1 MTAMRI
7 GIASIFQES
16 NQFAATQTDLVLF
29 RNSYVH
35 DGDALLQLAGTD
47 CEVAGILATCAKE
60 GAQPLPLLAARSVS
74 GGVLTDNCYTELKEM
89 LLARLRAAMPLD
101 GLILAMHGSMV
112 TASQEDP
119 EGDLLDA
126 VRRITGPDLPI
137 VMTLDLHAHV
147 TPRMVRQATALVSF
161 THYPHDDT
169 FSTGERGASLLLRTV
184 RGDVS
189 PVMALA
195 KVPIICG
202 ACNGQTFGDGPMAHL
217 TRGAR
222 RLEEEP
228 PILSVSCFQV
238 HPYNDLPGMG
248 CGGVVVTDNDP
259 TLAAKEAHALAA
271 EFWQWRTT
279 FEVEHLTVAEAVV
292 RGRQVEGG
300 PVLLVDTADCAGGG
314 APGDS
319 VALLREL
326 LALGVD
332 KSALLMVVDPVAAQA
347 CARAGIGQAVSLQV
361 GYSLDPTWGQ
371 PVSVSGV
378 VRRLSDGSFLYDGGL
393 FGGTWASMGLSAVLQ
408 IGSIQLLVMSQPT
421 YDWGDEQFRSVGM
434 DVRQAKFIGV
444 KNPMNYRRAY
454 RDLMKAAFIVDTPG
468 PTPAHVRN
476 LSYERMQRPFFP
488 LDEEIPDLEIPV
500 IVS

>member
-7 GIASIFQES
+7 GIGSIFQES
-16 NQFAATQTDLVLF
+16 NQFAATQTDLALF

-35 DGDALLQLAGTD
+35 EGDALLQLAGTD
-47 CEVAGILATCAKE
+47 CEVAGILAVCEEE
-60 GAQPLPLLAARSVS
+60 GVQPLPLLAARSVS
-74 GGVLTDNCYTELKEM
+74 GGALTDDCYTELKET
-89 LLARLRAAMPLD
+89 LLARLRAALPLD

-119 EGDLLDA
+119 EGDILDA
-126 VRRITGPDLPI
+126 VRSIVGPDLPI

-169 FSTGERGASLLLRTV
+169 YSTGERGASLLLRTV
-184 RGDVS
+184 RGDVR
-189 PVMALA
+189 PVTALA

-202 ACNGQTFGDGPMAHL
+202 ACNGQTFGDGPMGHL
-217 TRGAR
+217 ERQAR
-222 RLEEEP
+222 RLEKEP
-228 PILSVSCFQV
+228 AILSVSCFQV

-259 TLAAKEAHALAA
+259 ALAAQEAHALAA
-271 EFWQWRTT
+271 AFWERRRA
-279 FEVEHLTVAEAVV
+279 FEVEHLPVAEAVA
-292 RGRQVEGG
+292 RGRSVEGG

-319 VALLREL
+319 VALLGEL

-332 KSALLMVVDPVAAQA
+332 EPAFLMVVDPAAAQA
-347 CARAGIGQAVSLQV
+347 CARAGIGETVSLQV
-361 GYSLDPTWGQ
+361 GYSLDPNWGQ
-371 PVSVSGV
+371 PVPVSGT

-393 FGGTWASMGLSAVLQ
+393 FGGTRASMGLSAVLQ

-434 DVRQAKFIGV
+434 DVRRAKFIGV
-444 KNPMNYRRAY
+444 KNPMNYRHAY
-454 RDLMKAAFIVDTPG
+454 RELMKAAFIVDTPG

-476 LSYERMQRPFFP
+476 LNFERMQRPFFP

-500 IVS
+500 VVS

>member
-1 MTAMRI
+1 MAGMRI
-7 GIASIFQES
+7 GVGSIFQES
-16 NQFAATQTDLVLF
+16 NQFAATQTGLDLF

-35 DGDALLQLAGTD
+35 EGDALLQLAGTD
-47 CEVAGILATCAKE
+47 CEVAGILATCADA
-60 GAQPLPLLAARSVS
+60 GAQAVPLLAARSVS
-74 GGVLTDNCYTELKEM
+74 GGVLSDACYTELKET
-89 LLARLRAAMPLD
+89 LLARLRAAAPLD

-112 TASQEDP
+112 TASQLDP

-126 VRRITGPDLPI
+126 VRRIVGPDLPI

-147 TPRMVRQATALVSF
+147 TPRMVTQATALVSF

-169 FSTGERGASLLLRTV
+169 YSTGERGASLLLRTV
-184 RGDVS
+184 QGGVR

-217 TRGAR
+217 TRRAR
-222 RLEEEP
+222 RLETQP
-228 PILSVSCFQV
+228 GILSVSCFQV

-248 CGGVVVTDNDP
+248 CGSVVVTDNDP
-259 TLAAKEAHALAA
+259 ALAADEVQALAA
-271 EFWQWRTT
+271 EFWERRRA
-279 FEVEHLTVAEAVV
+279 FEVEHFTVAEAVA

-332 KSALLMVVDPVAAQA
+332 EPAFLMVVDAAAAQA
-347 CARAGIGQAVSLQV
+347 CACAGIGQTVSLQV

-371 PVSVSGV
+371 PVPVSGV
-378 VRRLSDGSFLYDGGL
+378 VRLLSDGSFLYDGGL

-408 IGSIQLLVMSQPT
+408 IGSIELLVMSQPT
-421 YDWGDEQFRSVGM
+421 YDWGDEQFRSLGM
-434 DVRQAKFIGV
+434 DVRRAKFIGV
-444 KNPMNYRRAY
+444 KNPMNYRHAY
-454 RDLMKAAFIVDTPG
+454 HDLMKAAFIIDTPG

-476 LSYERMQRPFFP
+476 LNYERMQRPFFP

-500 IVS
+500 VVS

>member
-1 MTAMRI
+1 MAGMRI
-7 GIASIFQES
+7 GIGSIFQES
-16 NQFAATQTDLVLF
+16 NQFAATQTDLSLF

-35 DGDALLQLAGTD
+35 EGDALLQLAGTD
-47 CEVAGILATCAKE
+47 CEVAGILATCAEE
-60 GAQPLPLLAARSVS
+60 GAQALPLLAARSVS
-74 GGVLTDNCYTELKEM
+74 GGALSDACYTELKET
-89 LLARLRAAMPLD
+89 LLAGLRAAAPLD

-126 VRRITGPDLPI
+126 VRRIVGPDLPI

-147 TPRMVRQATALVSF
+147 TPRMVRQANALVSF

-184 RGDVS
+184 QGDVR

-217 TRGAR
+217 TRRAR
-222 RLEEEP
+222 RLETQP
-228 PILSVSCFQV
+228 GILSVSCFQV

-248 CGGVVVTDNDP
+248 CGSVVVTDNDP
-259 TLAAKEAHALAA
+259 ALAADEAQGLAA
-271 EFWQWRTT
+271 EFWERRRA
-279 FEVEHLTVAEAVV
+279 FEVEHFTVAEAVA

-332 KSALLMVVDPVAAQA
+332 EPVFLMVVDADAAQA
-347 CARAGIGQAVSLQV
+347 CARAGIGQTVSLQV

-378 VRRLSDGSFLYDGGL
+378 VRRLGDGSFLYDGGL

-408 IGSIQLLVMSQPT
+408 IGSIELLVMSQPT
-421 YDWGDEQFRSVGM
+421 YDWGDEQFRSLGM
-434 DVRQAKFIGV
+434 DVRRAKFIGV
-444 KNPMNYRRAY
+444 KNPMNYRHAY
-454 RDLMKAAFIVDTPG
+454 RDLMKAAFIIDTPG

-476 LSYERMQRPFFP
+476 LSFERMQRPFFP

-500 IVS
+500 VVS

>member
-1 MTAMRI
+1 MAGMRI
-7 GIASIFQES
+7 GIGSIFQES
-16 NQFAATQTDLVLF
+16 NQFAATQTDLALF

-35 DGDALLQLAGTD
+35 EGDALLQLAGTD
-47 CEVAGILATCAKE
+47 CEVAGILATCADA
-60 GAQPLPLLAARSVS
+60 GAQVVPLLAARSVS
-74 GGVLTDNCYTELKEM
+74 GGVLSDACYTELKET
-89 LLARLRAAMPLD
+89 LLARLRAAAPFD

-112 TASQEDP
+112 TASQLDP

-126 VRRITGPDLPI
+126 VRRIVGPDLPI

-147 TPRMVRQATALVSF
+147 TPRMVTQATALVSF

-169 FSTGERGASLLLRTV
+169 YSTGERGASLLLRTV
-184 RGDVS
+184 QGDVR

-217 TRGAR
+217 NRRAR
-222 RLEEEP
+222 RLETQP
-228 PILSVSCFQV
+228 AILSVSCFQV

-259 TLAAKEAHALAA
+259 ALAANEAHALAA
-271 EFWQWRTT
+271 EFWERRRA
-279 FEVEHLTVAEAVV
+279 FEVEHFTVAEAVA

-332 KSALLMVVDPVAAQA
+332 EPAILMVVDPDAAQA
-347 CARAGIGQAVSLQV
+347 CARAGIGQTVSLQV

-378 VRRLSDGSFLYDGGL
+378 VRRLGDGSFLYDGGL

-408 IGSIQLLVMSQPT
+408 IGSIELLVMSQPT
-421 YDWGDEQFRSVGM
+421 YDWGDEQFRSLGM
-434 DVRQAKFIGV
+434 DVRRAKFIGV
-444 KNPMNYRRAY
+444 KNPMNYRHAY
-454 RDLMKAAFIVDTPG
+454 RDLMKAAFIIDTPG

-476 LSYERMQRPFFP
+476 LNYERMQRPFFP

-500 IVS
+500 VVS

>member
-1 MTAMRI
+1 MAGMRI
-7 GIASIFQES
+7 GIGSIFQES
-16 NQFAATQTDLVLF
+16 NQFAATRTDLALF

-35 DGDALLQLAGTD
+35 EGDALLQLAGTD
-47 CEVAGILATCAKE
+47 CEVAGILATCAEE
-60 GAQPLPLLAARSVS
+60 GAQPVPLLAARSVS
-74 GGVLTDNCYTELKEM
+74 GGALSDACYTELKET

-126 VRRITGPDLPI
+126 VRRIVGPDLPI

-147 TPRMVRQATALVSF
+147 TARMVSQANALVSF

-169 FSTGERGASLLLRTV
+169 YSTGERGASLLLRTV
-184 RGDVS
+184 QGNVR

-195 KVPIICG
+195 KVPIVCG

-217 TRGAR
+217 TRKAR
-222 RLEEEP
+222 RLETQP
-228 PILSVSCFQV
+228 GILSVSCFQV

-248 CGGVVVTDNDP
+248 CGSVVVTDNDP
-259 TLAAKEAHALAA
+259 ALAADEAQALAA
-271 EFWQWRTT
+271 EFWERRRA
-279 FEVEHLTVAEAVV
+279 FEVEHFTVAEAVA

-326 LALGVD
+326 LALEVD
-332 KSALLMVVDPVAAQA
+332 EPAFLMVVDPAAAQA
-347 CARAGIGQAVSLQV
+347 CARAGIGQTVSLQV
-361 GYSLDPTWGQ
+361 GYSLDPAWGQ
-371 PVSVSGV
+371 PVSVSGE

-408 IGSIQLLVMSQPT
+408 VGSIELLVMSQPT
-421 YDWGDEQFRSVGM
+421 YDWGDEQFRSLGM
-434 DVRQAKFIGV
+434 DVRRARFIGV
-444 KNPMNYRRAY
+444 KNPMNYRHAY
-454 RDLMKAAFIVDTPG
+454 RDLMKAAFIIDTPG

-476 LSYERMQRPFFP
+476 LNYARMQRPFFP

-500 IVS
+500 VVS

>member
-7 GIASIFQES
+7 GVGSIFQES
-16 NQFAATQTDLVLF
+16 NQFAATQTDLALF

-35 DGDALLQLAGTD
+35 EGDALLQLAGTD
-47 CEVAGILATCAKE
+47 CEVAGILAVCEQE

-74 GGVLTDNCYTELKEM
+74 GGVLTDDCYTQLKET
-89 LLARLRAAMPLD
+89 LLARLRAALPLD

-119 EGDLLDA
+119 EGDILDA
-126 VRRITGPDLPI
+126 VRRIVGPDMPI

-147 TPRMVRQATALVSF
+147 TPRMVKQAAALVSF

-169 FSTGERGASLLLRTV
+169 YTTGERGASLLLQA
-184 RGDVS
+184 VS
-189 PVMALA
+189 GEVTPVTALA
-195 KVPIICG
+195 KVPIICS
-202 ACNGQTFGDGPMAHL
+202 ACNGQTAGNGPMARL
-217 TRGAR
+217 TRRAR
-222 RLEEEP
+222 RLEKEP
-228 PILSVSCFQV
+228 SVLSVSCFQV

-248 CGGVVVTDNDP
+248 CGAVVVTDNDP
-259 TLAAKEAHALAA
+259 ALAAHEAQLLAA
-271 EFWQWRTT
+271 EFWQRRWA
-279 FEVEHLTVAEAVV
+279 FEVEHLPVAEAVT

-326 LALGVD
+326 MTLGLD
-332 KSALLMVVDPVAAQA
+332 EPALLMVVDPAAAQA
-347 CARAGIGQAVSLQV
+347 CSRAGIGQTVSLQV
-361 GYSLDPTWGQ
+361 GYSIDPAWGR
-371 PVSVSGV
+371 PVLVTGT
-378 VRRLSDGSFLYDGGL
+378 VRRLSDGAFRYDGGL

-434 DVRQAKFIGV
+434 DVSRARFIGV
-444 KNPMNYRRAY
+444 KNPMNYRHAY
-454 RDLMKAAFIVDTPG
+454 RDLMKAAYIVDTPG

-476 LSYERMQRPFFP
+476 LNFKRMQRPFFP

-500 IVS
+500 VVS

>member
-7 GIASIFQES
+7 GIGSIFQES
-16 NQFAATQTDLVLF
+16 NQFAATQTDLALF

-35 DGDALLQLAGTD
+35 EGDALLQLAGTD
-47 CEVAGILATCAKE
+47 CEVAGILAVCEEE

-74 GGVLTDNCYTELKEM
+74 GGALTDDCYTELKET
-89 LLARLRAAMPLD
+89 LLARLRAALPLD

-119 EGDLLDA
+119 EGDILDA
-126 VRRITGPDLPI
+126 VRSIVGPDLPI

-169 FSTGERGASLLLRTV
+169 YSTGERGASLLLRTV
-184 RGDVS
+184 RGDVR
-189 PVMALA
+189 PVTALA

-217 TRGAR
+217 ERRAR
-222 RLEEEP
+222 RLETEP
-228 PILSVSCFQV
+228 GILSVSCFQV

-259 TLAAKEAHALAA
+259 ALAEKEAHALAA
-271 EFWQWRTT
+271 AFWEQRTA
-279 FEVEHLTVAEAVV
+279 FEVEHFTVAEAVA

-319 VALLREL
+319 VALLGEL

-332 KSALLMVVDPVAAQA
+332 EPAFLMVVDPAAAQA
-347 CARAGIGQAVSLQV
+347 CARAGLGETVSLQV
-361 GYSLDPTWGQ
+361 GYSLDPNWGQ
-371 PVSVSGV
+371 PVPVSGT

-434 DVRQAKFIGV
+434 DVRRAKFIGV
-444 KNPMNYRRAY
+444 KNPMNYRHAY
-454 RDLMKAAFIVDTPG
+454 RNLMKAAFIVDTPG

-476 LSYERMQRPFFP
+476 LNFERMQRPFFP

-500 IVS
+500 VVS

>member
-1 MTAMRI
+1 MTDIRI
-7 GIASIFQES
+7 GVGSIFQES
-16 NQFAATQTDLVLF
+16 NQFAATQTDLALF

-35 DGDALLQLAGTD
+35 EGGALLQLAGTD
-47 CEVAGILATCAKE
+47 CEVAGILATCANA
-60 GAQPLPLLAARSVS
+60 GAQAVPLLAARSVS
-74 GGVLTDNCYTELKEM
+74 GGVLSDACYIELKET
-89 LLARLRAAMPLD
+89 LLARLRAAPPLD

-126 VRRITGPDLPI
+126 VRRIVGPDLPI

-147 TPRMVRQATALVSF
+147 TARMVSQANALVSF

-169 FSTGERGASLLLRTV
+169 YSTGERGATLLLRTV
-184 RGDVS
+184 QGGVR

-217 TRGAR
+217 TRRAR
-222 RLEEEP
+222 RLETQP
-228 PILSVSCFQV
+228 GILSVSCFQV

-248 CGGVVVTDNDP
+248 CGSIVVTDNDP
-259 TLAAKEAHALAA
+259 ALAANEAHALAA
-271 EFWQWRTT
+271 EFWERRRA
-279 FEVEHLTVAEAVV
+279 FETEHLPVAEAVA

-332 KSALLMVVDPVAAQA
+332 EPAFLMVVDAAAAQA
-347 CARAGIGQAVSLQV
+347 CGRAGIGQTVSLQV
-361 GYSLDPTWGQ
+361 GYSLDPTWGL
-371 PVSVSGV
+371 PVPVSGV

-408 IGSIQLLVMSQPT
+408 IGSIELLVMSQPT
-421 YDWGDEQFRSVGM
+421 YDWGDEQFRSLGM
-434 DVRQAKFIGV
+434 DVRRARFIGV
-444 KNPMNYRRAY
+444 KNPMNYRHAY
-454 RDLMKAAFIVDTPG
+454 RDLMKAAFIIDTPG

-476 LSYERMQRPFFP
+476 LNYERMQRPFFP

-500 IVS
+500 VVS

>member
-1 MTAMRI
+1 MAGMRI
-7 GIASIFQES
+7 GIGSIFQES
-16 NQFAATQTDLVLF
+16 NQFAATQTDLALF

-35 DGDALLQLAGTD
+35 EGDALLQLAGTD
-47 CEVAGILATCAKE
+47 CEVAGILATCAE
-60 GAQPLPLLAARSVS
+60 ENAQAVPLLAARSVS
-74 GGVLTDNCYTELKEM
+74 GGALSDACYTELKET

-126 VRRITGPDLPI
+126 VRRIVGPDLPI

-147 TPRMVRQATALVSF
+147 TPRMVSQANALVSF

-169 FSTGERGASLLLRTV
+169 YSTGERGASLLLRTV
-184 RGDVS
+184 QGNVK

-217 TRGAR
+217 TRRAR
-222 RLEEEP
+222 RLETQP
-228 PILSVSCFQV
+228 GILSVSCFQV

-248 CGGVVVTDNDP
+248 CGSIVVTDNDP
-259 TLAAKEAHALAA
+259 ALAADEAQALAA
-271 EFWQWRTT
+271 EFWERRRA
-279 FEVEHLTVAEAVV
+279 FEVEHFTVAAAVA

-332 KSALLMVVDPVAAQA
+332 EPAFLMVVDADAAQA
-347 CARAGIGQAVSLQV
+347 CARAGIGQTVSLQV
-361 GYSLDPTWGQ
+361 GYSLDPAWGQ
-371 PVSVSGV
+371 PVSVSGE

-408 IGSIQLLVMSQPT
+408 IGSIELLVMSQPT
-421 YDWGDEQFRSVGM
+421 YDWGDEQFRSLGM
-434 DVRQAKFIGV
+434 DVRRAKFIGV
-444 KNPMNYRRAY
+444 KNPMNYRHAY
-454 RDLMKAAFIVDTPG
+454 RDLMKAAYIIDTPG

-476 LSYERMQRPFFP
+476 LSFERMQRPFFP

-500 IVS
+500 VVS

>member
-7 GIASIFQES
+7 GIGSIFQES
-16 NQFAATQTDLVLF
+16 NQFAATQTDLALF
-29 RNSYVH
+29 HNSYVH

-47 CEVAGILATCAKE
+47 CEVAGILAICAEE

-74 GGVLTDNCYTELKEM
+74 GGALTDDCYTELKER

-112 TASQEDP
+112 AASQEDP
-119 EGDLLDA
+119 EGDVLEA
-126 VRRITGPDLPI
+126 VRSIVGSDLPI

-217 TRGAR
+217 TRRAR

-228 PILSVSCFQV
+228 HILSVSCFQV

-259 TLAAKEAHALAA
+259 ALAANEAHALAA
-271 EFWQWRTT
+271 AFWARRSA
-279 FEVEHLTVAEAVV
+279 FEVEHLTVAEAVA
-292 RGRQVEGG
+292 RGRRVEGG

-319 VALLREL
+319 VALLGEL

-332 KSALLMVVDPVAAQA
+332 EPAFLMVVDPAAAQA
-347 CARAGIGQAVSLQV
+347 CARAGIGRTVSLQV
-361 GYSLDPTWGQ
+361 GYSLDPAWGE
-371 PVSVSGV
+371 PVPVSGV

-421 YDWGDEQFRSVGM
+421 YDWGDEQFRSAGM

-444 KNPMNYRRAY
+444 KNPMNYRYAY
-454 RDLMKAAFIVDTPG
+454 RDVMKAAFIVDTPG

-476 LSYERMQRPFFP
+476 LNFERMQRPFFP
-488 LDEEIPDLEIPV
+488 LDEEIPDLEIAV
-500 IVS
+500 VVS

>member
-7 GIASIFQES
+7 GIGSIFQES
-16 NQFAATQTDLVLF
+16 NQFAATQTDLALF

-35 DGDALLQLAGTD
+35 EGDALLQLAGTD
-47 CEVAGILATCAKE
+47 CEVAGILAVCAEE

-74 GGVLTDNCYTELKEM
+74 GGVLTDACYTQLKEA
-89 LLARLRAAMPLD
+89 LLARLRAAPPLD

-112 TASQEDP
+112 TASELDP
-119 EGDLLDA
+119 EGDILDA
-126 VRRITGPDLPI
+126 VRRTAGPALPI

-169 FSTGERGASLLLRTV
+169 YSTGERGASLLLRTV
-184 RGDVS
+184 RREVR
-189 PVMALA
+189 PVTALA

-217 TRGAR
+217 TRRAR
-222 RLEEEP
+222 RLEKEP
-228 PILSVSCFQV
+228 AILAVSCFQV

-259 TLAAKEAHALAA
+259 VLAAQEAHALAV
-271 EFWQWRTT
+271 EFWARRRA
-279 FEVEHLTVAEAVV
+279 FEVEHLPVAEAVA
-292 RGRQVEGG
+292 RGRSVEGG

-326 LALGVD
+326 LALGLEEP
-332 KSALLMVVDPVAAQA
+332 AFLMVVDPAAAQA
-347 CARAGIGQAVSLQV
+347 CAHAGIGQTVSLQV
-361 GYSLDPTWGQ
+361 GYSLDPAWGE
-371 PVSVSGV
+371 PVAVSGT
-378 VRRLSDGSFLYDGGL
+378 VRRLSDGGFRYDGGL
-393 FGGTWASMGLSAVLQ
+393 FGGTWASMGLSAVLK
-408 IGSIQLLVMSQPT
+408 IGSIELLVMSQPT
-421 YDWGDEQFRSVGM
+421 YDWGDEQFRSVDM

-444 KNPMNYRRAY
+444 KNPMNYRHAY
-454 RDLMKAAFIVDTPG
+454 RDLMKAAYIVDTPG

-476 LSYERMQRPFFP
+476 LSFERMQRPFFP

-500 IVS
+500 VVS

>member
-1 MTAMRI
+1 MTGIRI
-7 GIASIFQES
+7 GVGSIFQES
-16 NQFAATQTDLVLF
+16 NQFAATQTDLSLF

-35 DGDALLQLAGTD
+35 EGDTLLQLAGTD
-47 CEVAGILATCAKE
+47 CEVAGMLATCEAA
-60 GAQPLPLLAARSVS
+60 GAQVVPLLAARCVS
-74 GGVLTDNCYTELKEM
+74 GGVLSDDCYAYLKDA
-89 LLARLRAAMPLD
+89 LLARLREAGPLD
-101 GLILAMHGSMV
+101 GLALAMHGSMV
-112 TASQEDP
+112 TASQLDP

-126 VRRITGPDLPI
+126 VRQIVGPDVPI
-137 VMTLDLHAHV
+137 VMTLDLHAHI
-147 TPRMVRQATALVSF
+147 TARMVRQATSLVTF
-161 THYPHDDT
+161 AHYPHDDT

-184 RGDVS
+184 RDEVK

-217 TRGAR
+217 ARRAR
-222 RLEEEP
+222 RLETQA

-238 HPYNDLPGMG
+238 HPHNDLPGMG

-259 TLAAKEAHALAA
+259 TLAANEAHALAA
-271 EFWQWRTT
+271 EFWARRSA
-279 FEVEHLTVAEAVV
+279 FETEPLTVTEAVAC
-292 RGRQVEGG
+292 GRQKEDG

-326 LALGVD
+326 LALELD
-332 KSALLMVVDPVAAQA
+332 EPCFLMVVDAAAALA
-347 CARAGIGQAVSLQV
+347 CARAGIGETVSLQV
-361 GYSLDPTWGQ
+361 GYSIDPTWGQ
-371 PVSVSGV
+371 PVPVNGV
-378 VRRLSDGSFLYDGGL
+378 VRRLSDGGFIYDGGL

-408 IGSIQLLVMSQPT
+408 IGSIELLVMSQPT

-434 DVRQAKFIGV
+434 DVRRAKFIGV
-444 KNPMNYRRAY
+444 KNPMNYRYAY
-454 RDLMKAAFIVDTPG
+454 RELMQAAFIVDTPG

-476 LSYERMQRPFFP
+476 LTYRRMKRPFFP

-500 IVS
+500 VMG

>member
-7 GIASIFQES
+7 GIGSIFQES
-16 NQFAATQTDLVLF
+16 NQFAATQTDLDLF

-35 DGDALLQLAGTD
+35 EGDALLQLAGTD
-47 CEVAGILATCAKE
+47 CEVAGILATCEEAD
-60 GAQPLPLLAARSVS
+60 AQPLPLLAARSVS
-74 GGVLTDNCYTELKEM
+74 GGALSDACYAHLKET
-89 LLARLRAAMPLD
+89 LLARLRAALPLD

-112 TASQEDP
+112 TVSELDP
-119 EGDLLDA
+119 EGDILDA
-126 VRRITGPDLPI
+126 VRAIVGPGLPI

-147 TPRMVRQATALVSF
+147 TPRMVRQANALVSF

-169 FSTGERGASLLLRTV
+169 YTTGERGASLLLSTV

-189 PVMALA
+189 PVTALA

-217 TRGAR
+217 ERRAR
-222 RLEEEP
+222 RLEAEP
-228 PILSVSCFQV
+228 GILSVSCFQV
-238 HPYNDLPGMG
+238 HPYNDLAGMG

-259 TLAAKEAHALAA
+259 ALAEKEAHALAA
-271 EFWQWRTT
+271 AFWERRSA
-279 FEVEHLTVAEAVV
+279 FEVAHFTVAEAVA

-319 VALLREL
+319 VALLGEL

-332 KSALLMVVDPVAAQA
+332 EPAFLMVVDPAAAQA
-347 CARAGIGQAVSLQV
+347 CAQAGIGETVSLQV
-361 GYSLDPTWGQ
+361 GYSLDPNWGQ
-371 PVSVSGV
+371 PVPVRGV
-378 VRRLSDGSFLYDGGL
+378 VRRLSDGNFLYDGGL

-408 IGSIQLLVMSQPT
+408 LGSIELLVMSQPT

-434 DVRQAKFIGV
+434 DVRRAKFIGV
-444 KNPMNYRRAY
+444 KNPMNYRHAY

-476 LSYERMQRPFFP
+476 LNFERMQRPFFP
-488 LDEEIPDLEIPV
+488 LDEEIPDLEITV
-500 IVS
+500 VVS

>member
-1 MTAMRI
+1 MAGMRI
-7 GIASIFQES
+7 GIGSIFQES
-16 NQFAATQTDLVLF
+16 NQFAATQTDLALF

-35 DGDALLQLAGTD
+35 EGDALLQLAGTD
-47 CEVAGILATCAKE
+47 CEVAGILATCADA
-60 GAQPLPLLAARSVS
+60 GAQAVPLLAARSVS
-74 GGVLTDNCYTELKEM
+74 GGVLSDACYNELKET
-89 LLARLRAAMPLD
+89 LLARLRAAAPLD

-126 VRRITGPDLPI
+126 VRRIVGPDLPI

-147 TPRMVRQATALVSF
+147 TPRMVSQATALVSF
-161 THYPHDDT
+161 THYPHDDS
-169 FSTGERGASLLLRTV
+169 FSTGERGADLLLRTV
-184 RGDVS
+184 QGGVR

-217 TRGAR
+217 TRRAR
-222 RLEEEP
+222 RLETQP
-228 PILSVSCFQV
+228 GILSVSCFQV

-259 TLAAKEAHALAA
+259 ALAANEAHALAA
-271 EFWQWRTT
+271 EFWERRRA
-279 FEVEHLTVAEAVV
+279 FETEHLPVAEAVA
-292 RGRQVEGG
+292 RGSQVEGG

-326 LALGVD
+326 LALEVD
-332 KSALLMVVDPVAAQA
+332 EATFLMVVDADAAQA
-347 CARAGIGQAVSLQV
+347 CARAGIGQTVSLQV
-361 GYSLDPTWGQ
+361 GYSLDPAWGQ
-371 PVSVSGV
+371 PVPVSGV

-408 IGSIQLLVMSQPT
+408 IGSIELLVMSQPT
-421 YDWGDEQFRSVGM
+421 YDWGDEQFRSLGM
-434 DVRQAKFIGV
+434 DVRRAKFIGV
-444 KNPMNYRRAY
+444 KNPMNYRHAY
-454 RDLMKAAFIVDTPG
+454 RDLMKAAFIIDTPG

-476 LSYERMQRPFFP
+476 LNYERMQRPFFP

-500 IVS
+500 VVS

>member
-1 MTAMRI
+1 MAGMRI
-7 GIASIFQES
+7 GIGSIFQES
-16 NQFAATQTDLVLF
+16 NQFAATQTGLDLF

-35 DGDALLQLAGTD
+35 EGDALLQLAGTD
-47 CEVAGILATCAKE
+47 CEVAGILATCVDA
-60 GAQPLPLLAARSVS
+60 GAQAVPLLAARSVS
-74 GGVLTDNCYTELKEM
+74 GGALSDACYTELKET
-89 LLARLRAAMPLD
+89 LLAGLRAAVPLD

-126 VRRITGPDLPI
+126 VRRIVGPDLPI

-147 TPRMVRQATALVSF
+147 TPRMVRQANALVSF

-184 RGDVS
+184 QGDVR

-217 TRGAR
+217 TRRAR
-222 RLEEEP
+222 RLETQP
-228 PILSVSCFQV
+228 GILSVSCFQV

-248 CGGVVVTDNDP
+248 CGSVVVTDNDP
-259 TLAAKEAHALAA
+259 ALAADEAQGLAA
-271 EFWQWRTT
+271 EFWERRRA
-279 FEVEHLTVAEAVV
+279 FEVEHFTVAEAVA

-332 KSALLMVVDPVAAQA
+332 EPVFLMVVDADAAQA
-347 CARAGIGQAVSLQV
+347 CARAGIGQTVSLQV

-378 VRRLSDGSFLYDGGL
+378 VRRLGDGSFLYDGGL

-408 IGSIQLLVMSQPT
+408 VGSIELLVMSQPT
-421 YDWGDEQFRSVGM
+421 YDWGDEQFRSLGM
-434 DVRQAKFIGV
+434 DVRRAKFIGV
-444 KNPMNYRRAY
+444 KNPMNYRHAY
-454 RDLMKAAFIVDTPG
+454 RDLMKAAFIIDTPG

-476 LSYERMQRPFFP
+476 LSFERMQRPFFP

-500 IVS
+500 VVS

>member
-7 GIASIFQES
+7 GIGSIFQES
-16 NQFAATQTDLVLF
+16 NQFAATQTDLALF

-35 DGDALLQLAGTD
+35 EGDALLQLAGTD
-47 CEVAGILATCAKE
+47 CEVAGILAVCEEE

-74 GGVLTDNCYTELKEM
+74 GGALTDDCYTELKET
-89 LLARLRAAMPLD
+89 LLARLQAALPLD

-119 EGDLLDA
+119 EGDILDA
-126 VRRITGPDLPI
+126 VRRIVGPALPI

-169 FSTGERGASLLLRTV
+169 YTTGKRGASLLLRTV
-184 RGDVS
+184 RREVR
-189 PVMALA
+189 PVTALA

-217 TRGAR
+217 ERRAR
-222 RLEEEP
+222 RLEKEP
-228 PILSVSCFQV
+228 GILSVSCFQV

-259 TLAAKEAHALAA
+259 VLAAQEAHALAV
-271 EFWQWRTT
+271 EFWARRRA
-279 FEVEHLTVAEAVV
+279 FEVEHLPVAEAVA
-292 RGRQVEGG
+292 RGRSVEGG

-326 LALGVD
+326 LALGLEEP
-332 KSALLMVVDPVAAQA
+332 AFLMVVDPAAAQA
-347 CARAGIGQAVSLQV
+347 CAHAGIGQTVSLQV
-361 GYSLDPTWGQ
+361 GYSLDPAWGE
-371 PVSVSGV
+371 PVAVSGTV
-378 VRRLSDGSFLYDGGL
+378 HRLSDGSFLYDGGL

-408 IGSIQLLVMSQPT
+408 IGSIELLVMSQPT

-434 DVRQAKFIGV
+434 DVRRAKFIGV
-444 KNPMNYRRAY
+444 KNPMNYRHAY

-476 LSYERMQRPFFP
+476 LNFERMQRPFFP

-500 IVS
+500 VVS

>member
-1 MTAMRI
+1 MAGMRI
-7 GIASIFQES
+7 GIGSIFQES
-16 NQFAATQTDLVLF
+16 NQFAATQTDLALF

-35 DGDALLQLAGTD
+35 EGDALLQLAGTD
-47 CEVAGILATCAKE
+47 CEVAGILATCAEE
-60 GAQPLPLLAARSVS
+60 GAQPVPLLAARSVS
-74 GGVLTDNCYTELKEM
+74 GGALSDACYTELKET

-112 TASQEDP
+112 TASQEDS

-126 VRRITGPDLPI
+126 VRRIVGPDLPI

-147 TPRMVRQATALVSF
+147 TARMVSQANALVSF

-169 FSTGERGASLLLRTV
+169 YSTGERGASLLLRTV
-184 RGDVS
+184 QGNVR

-195 KVPIICG
+195 KVPIVCG

-217 TRGAR
+217 TRKAR
-222 RLEEEP
+222 RLETQP
-228 PILSVSCFQV
+228 GILSVSCFQV

-248 CGGVVVTDNDP
+248 CGSVVVTDNDP
-259 TLAAKEAHALAA
+259 ALAA
-271 EFWQWRTT
+271 DEAQALAAQFWERRRA
-279 FEVEHLTVAEAVV
+279 FEVEHFTVAAAVA

-332 KSALLMVVDPVAAQA
+332 EATFLMVVDPAAAQA
-347 CARAGIGQAVSLQV
+347 CARAGIGQTVSLQV
-361 GYSLDPTWGQ
+361 GYSLDPAWGQ
-371 PVSVSGV
+371 PVPVSGI

-408 IGSIQLLVMSQPT
+408 VGGIELLVMSQPT
-421 YDWGDEQFRSVGM
+421 YDWGDEQFRSLGM
-434 DVRQAKFIGV
+434 DVRRARFIGV
-444 KNPMNYRRAY
+444 KNPMNYRHAY
-454 RDLMKAAFIVDTPG
+454 RDLMKAAFIIDTPG

-476 LSYERMQRPFFP
+476 LNYERMQRPFFP

-500 IVS
+500 VVS

>member
-7 GIASIFQES
+7 GIGSIFQES
-16 NQFAATQTDLVLF
+16 NQFAATQTDLALF
-29 RNSYVH
+29 HNSYVH

-47 CEVAGILATCAKE
+47 CEVAGILATCAEE

-74 GGVLTDNCYTELKEM
+74 GGALTDDCYTELKER

-112 TASQEDP
+112 AASQEDP
-119 EGDLLDA
+119 EGDVLEA
-126 VRRITGPDLPI
+126 VRSIVGPDLPV

-195 KVPIICG
+195 KVPIVCG

-217 TRGAR
+217 TRRAR

-228 PILSVSCFQV
+228 RILSVSCFQV

-259 TLAAKEAHALAA
+259 ALAAHEAHALAA
-271 EFWQWRTT
+271 AFWARRSA
-279 FEVEHLTVAEAVV
+279 FEVEHLTVAQAVA
-292 RGRQVEGG
+292 RGRRLEGG

-319 VALLREL
+319 VALLGEL

-332 KSALLMVVDPVAAQA
+332 EPAFLMVVDPAAAQA
-347 CARAGIGQAVSLQV
+347 CARAGIGRTVSLQV
-361 GYSLDPTWGQ
+361 GYSLDPAWGE
-371 PVSVSGV
+371 PVPVSGV

-421 YDWGDEQFRSVGM
+421 YDWGDEQFRSAGM

-444 KNPMNYRRAY
+444 KNPMNYRYAY
-454 RDLMKAAFIVDTPG
+454 RDVMKAAFIVDTPG

-476 LSYERMQRPFFP
+476 LNFARMQRPFFP
-488 LDEEIPDLEIPV
+488 LDEEIPDLEIAV
-500 IVS
+500 VVS

>member
-1 MTAMRI
+1 MTDMRI
-7 GIASIFQES
+7 GVGSIFQES
-16 NQFAATQTDLVLF
+16 NQFAATQTDLSLF

-35 DGDALLQLAGTD
+35 EDDALFQLAGAD
-47 CEVAGILATCAKE
+47 CEVAGILAVCAEE
-60 GAQPLPLLAARSVS
+60 GAQVVPLLAARSVS
-74 GGVLTDNCYTELKEM
+74 GGVLSDACYAYLKEA
-89 LLARLRAAMPLD
+89 LLARLRAAAPLD
-101 GLILAMHGSMV
+101 GLMLAMHGSMV
-112 TASQEDP
+112 TASQLDP

-126 VRRITGPDLPI
+126 VRQIVGPDLPV

-161 THYPHDDT
+161 THYPHDDA
-169 FSTGERGASLLLRTV
+169 FSTGERGASLLLQTV
-184 RGDVS
+184 RGEVS

-202 ACNGQTFGDGPMAHL
+202 ACNGQTSGDGPMAHL
-217 TRGAR
+217 TRRAR
-222 RLEEEP
+222 RLETQP
-228 PILSVSCFQV
+228 AILSVSCFQV

-248 CGGVVVTDNDP
+248 CGGVVVTDDDP
-259 TLAAKEAHALAA
+259 ELAACEAQALAA
-271 EFWQWRTT
+271 EFWTRRWA
-279 FEVEHLTVAEAVV
+279 FETALLTVPEAVA
-292 RGRQVEGG
+292 RGQQVDGG

-326 LALGVD
+326 LALAVNEP
-332 KSALLMVVDPVAAQA
+332 AFVMVVDAAAAQA
-347 CARAGIGQAVSLQV
+347 CARAGIGQTVSLGV

-371 PVSVSGV
+371 PIGVSGV
-378 VRRLSDGSFLYDGGL
+378 VRRLSDGGFRYDGGL
-393 FGGTWASMGLSAVLQ
+393 FGGAWASMGLSAVLQ
-408 IGSIQLLVMSQPT
+408 IGSIELLVMSQPT

-434 DVRQAKFIGV
+434 DASRAKFIGV

-476 LSYERMQRPFFP
+476 LIYRRMQRPFFP

-500 IVS
+500 VVG